1 MEFDHIARQVPD
13 IAAAVDW
20 YRQLIPATRV
30 LYQDPTWALVEAEGV
45 RLAFVTASQ
54 HPDHLAWRVT
64 NAELERLAADRG
76 IAILPH
82 RDASRSFYID
92 GPAATVIEIVAYPND
107 LRP

>member
-20 YRQLIPATRV
+20 YRQLIPATHV

-76 IAILPH
+76 VAILPH
-82 RDASRSFYID
+82 RDASRSVYID
-92 GPAATVIEIVAYPND
+92 GPADTVIEIVAYPND

>member
-1 MEFDHIARQVPD
+1 MDFDHIARQVPD

-20 YRQLIPATRV
+20 YRQMIPATDV
-30 LYQDPTWALVEAEGV
+30 LYQDPTWALIEADGV

-64 NAELERLAADRG
+64 NAELERLAADYGVEIR
-76 IAILPH
+76 PH

-92 GPAATVIEIVAYPND
+92 GPGETVIELVAYPND
-107 LRP
+107 VRP

>member
-20 YRQLIPATRV
+20 YRAMFPATEV
-30 LYQDPTWALVEAEGV
+30 LYQDPTWALVEAGGA

-54 HPDHLAWRVT
+54 HPDHLAWRVS
-64 NAELERLAADRG
+64 NAELDRLADAYGCEIRT
-76 IAILPH
+76 H

-92 GPAATVIEIVAYPND
+92 GPADDVVEIVAYPGD
-107 LRP
+107 ARP

>member
-20 YRQLIPATRV
+20 YRQMMPATEV
-30 LYQDPTWALVEAEGV
+30 LYQDPTWALIEADGV

-64 NAELERLAADRG
+64 NAELDRMAVARRVEIRL
-76 IAILPH
+76 H
-82 RDASRSFYID
+82 RDASRSFYIE
-92 GPAATVIEIVAYPND
+92 GPGATVIEIVAYPND
-107 LRP
+107 ERP